1 MEFYNINLLQYQ
13 QVISIPDNPRDITYN
28 ECVKILKETKSPIFL
43 EELVITACKRNEQL
57 KQYLGDEIKLRKNW
71 KLRPILDMLL
81 NHTCIKQVQQKPI
94 ALEWINEPLSSS
106 YTAHASHNKENN
118 IEVDKQCEVCDA
130 CDDSGKPLETQNKS
144 FICFYCD
151 KLCPSNKER
160 IAHIDH
166 DHQGR
171 VYYPTPQDFENRLEK

>member
-1 MEFYNINLLQYQ
+1 MRLDNI
-13 QVISIPDNPRDITYN
+13 IIG
-28 ECVKILKETKSPIFL
+28 VKILKETKSPIFL

-94 ALEWINEPLSSS
+94 VLEWIDETSSS
-106 YTAHASHNKENN
+106 SLTTHASHNVGNSVAVN
-118 IEVDKQCEVCDA
+118 EVCEVCDA

-144 FICFYCD
+144 FKCFYCD

-171 VYYPTPQDFENRLEK
+171 VYYPTPQDFENRLEG